1 MFCCSALSH
10 YQTTLS
16 LCPLCEEAFQSPRT
30 FRVTTV
36 RTFGVDYSKSNAINI
51 QHTHIHTHPQL
62 RLQVYRC
69 VRAWVCVSCAV
80 LCVQCLFRFFTCCS
94 DFWWFCFAFCLFRV
108 FLFVEQ
114 GQLLETHTD
123 TCLPLRH
130 LCMYVCFVDSSFVAS
145 FNRSLAADLA

>member
-16 LCPLCEEAFQSPRT
+16 LCPLCEEAFQSPQT

-62 RLQVYRC
+62 RSQVYRC
-69 VRAWVCVSCAV
+69 VRAWVCVSCRVPCSVCNVCLDFSHVV
-80 LCVQCLFRFFTCCS
+80 LIFGGFVLL
-94 DFWWFCFAFCLFRV
+94 FAFLECFCLLSKVNCSKHTQTHAYHLGTYILYVHMFCRLVFR
-108 FLFVEQ
+108 
-114 GQLLETHTD
+114 
-123 TCLPLRH
+123 
-130 LCMYVCFVDSSFVAS
+130 CFF
-145 FNRSLAADLA
+145 